1 MEASNTDKVYAELF
15 NRALEKYCK
24 EMGFESYLDY
34 EFLVFYATRAD
45 DQKAV
50 GAISGSLKADFL
62 EGVSSLFSQIKNG
75 MNNDNQ
81 GNDKGLV
88 DHMP

>member
-1 MEASNTDKVYAELF
+1 MKASDMDRVYAELI

-24 EMGFESYLDY
+24 EMGFEAYLDY
-34 EFLVFYATRAD
+34 EFLVFYATKDD

-50 GAISGSLKADFL
+50 GAISGSLNADFID
-62 EGVSSLFSQIKNG
+62 GVASLLSQIKNSMEDG
-75 MNNDNQ
+75 NQ
-81 GNDKGLV
+81 GNDQGLV